1 MFILKGYEEDQ
12 EDNEEE
18 EGGLSQSGKELR
30 KLLGKNSGVNESEPE
45 QEDDDDYDDD
55 IEDESSHVLAPK
67 ANNNGVHQSV
77 ISTLLKRN
85 PSTIAPQSQQLLQ
98 HQLGEPH
105 LQISRLRESEKAP
118 REQTVKWCRH
128 SFKESQNR
136 KCAISLLFSF
146 SCSAF

>member
-1 MFILKGYEEDQ
+1 MFILKGYEEDR

-30 KLLGKNSGVNESEPE
+30 KLLGKNSG
-45 QEDDDDYDDD
+45 
-55 IEDESSHVLAPK
+55 IEDKSSPVLAPK

-77 ISTLLKRN
+77 ITTLLKRN